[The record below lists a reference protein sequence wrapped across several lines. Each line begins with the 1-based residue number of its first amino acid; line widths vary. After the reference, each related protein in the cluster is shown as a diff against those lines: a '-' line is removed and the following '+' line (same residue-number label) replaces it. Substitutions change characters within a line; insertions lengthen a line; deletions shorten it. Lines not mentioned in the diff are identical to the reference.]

1 MSEISF
7 PEFGATLRWHERG
20 AGRPLVVLPALSAPV
35 LSVFGDMIRNP
46 ELADRRFILID
57 YLGSGASDHPVGF
70 DYGLASHARC
80 IAAVLERL
88 ELENVDVLGHSM
100 GGSVAIQLAMD
111 HPHLVGR
118 LAIGEGNLAPGGG
131 ATSSR
136 IMRFERDAFVE
147 GGCSALGA
155 RLREV
160 GSAWLA
166 DGWESADPA
175 GVWGNAAA
183 LVGLE
188 PGFGDAF
195 LSMALPR
202 TFIFGEASLAEG
214 LAPDVPSPSVLET
227 AGVRVTVIPGAGHA
241 MFLDNP
247 AACACAVSEAFPY
260 G

>member
-1 MSEISF
+1 MGEISF

-20 AGRPLVVLPALSAPV
+20 AGRPLVVLPALSVPV
-35 LSVFGDMIRNP
+35 LSVFGAMIEDP
-46 ELADRRFILID
+46 VLAGRRIILID
-57 YLGSGASDHPVGF
+57 YLGSGASDHPADF
-70 DYGLASHARC
+70 DFSLAAHARC
-80 IAAVLERL
+80 VAVVLEAL
-88 ELENVDVLGHSM
+88 GLKAVDVLGHSM
-100 GGSVAIQLAMD
+100 GGSVAIRLALA
-111 HPHLVGR
+111 HPRLVGR
-118 LAIGEGNLAPGGG
+118 LGIGEGNLVPGGG

-136 IMRFERDAFVE
+136 IMRYERPAFIE
-147 GGCSALGA
+147 GGCAALGA

-195 LSMALPR
+195 LGMSIPR
-202 TFIFGEASLAEG
+202 TFIFGDRSLAEG
-214 LAPDVPSPSVLET
+214 LAPDVPDPAMLSA
-227 AGVRVTVIPGAGHA
+227 AGVHVVVVPEAGHA

-247 AACACAVSEAFPY
+247 GGSARAVVEAFPT

>member
-1 MSEISF
+1 MGELRF
-7 PEFGATLRWHERG
+7 AEFGATLRWHEQG
-20 AGRPLVVLPALSAPV
+20 SGRPMVVLPALSVPV
-35 LSVFGDMIRNP
+35 MSVFAEMIREP
-46 ELADRRFILID
+46 ELADRRLILID

-70 DYGLASHARC
+70 DYGLAAHARSV
-80 IAAVLERL
+80 AGVLEGLGL
-88 ELENVDVLGHSM
+88 EAVDVLGHSM

-111 HPHLVGR
+111 HPRLVGR
-118 LAIGEGNLAPGGG
+118 LGIGEGNLAPGGG

-147 GGCSALGA
+147 GGCAALEA

-183 LVGLE
+183 LVGLD

-195 LSMALPR
+195 LSMDLPR

-214 LAPDVPSPSVLET
+214 LAPDVPSPAVLEN
-227 AGVRVTVIPGAGHA
+227 AGVRVAVIPGAGHA

-247 AACACAVSEAFPY
+247 GACAREVAEAFPT